1 MNNERQTEGEPG
13 VVAQEQKIAPSLAAF
28 IRRRKRWMAGISVAI
43 VLYAVLGFFVAPWA
57 IKKLAI
63 DAVSSNL
70 QAQLRIDKV
79 SLNPFV
85 MSLGIQGLELDL
97 ASGEPLARA
106 QRIYLNFQT
115 SSLFRW
121 AWSFAEM
128 RFDGPELF
136 LSRDSSGVL
145 NLSTLMA
152 STDQTDSPAEPRESS
167 GMPRLYISSFSINN
181 ARVDWRDEVPPEP
194 VTTIIG
200 PVSVQ
205 VTDLNT
211 LPERSGE
218 QEVVITTETQGTL
231 SWAGSLQ
238 LNPPASAGHASIH
251 GSHFPIVSAYIR
263 HETGLDIV
271 HGVAGIELD
280 YAVSAGGDGVP
291 RVSVDKLDIAL
302 NDLQVNTFHGNP
314 DDEGRARRVFRVA
327 EIALGGGSLR
337 WPEREVEVAEFR
349 IDEPALELLRLDTG
363 EFDFAQG
370 PVSPQTPEQPAGSD
384 TGEGQADWQ
393 FALQRFVVNNF
404 AVGLVDQSVD
414 PVADVG
420 ADHINL
426 EVLEISNAPGAVF
439 PTAFSMSAREGGE
452 IRMQGTLAALPEFAA
467 DLEVRIQGLVLA
479 AAHPYIKPLLDV
491 SLDSGAL
498 NLSGRLRHDGGEPLA
513 FEADAEIADFLITE
527 TDAGTRLGSW
537 DHMFVDGLSLHV
549 SEGTLEISEVRF
561 VKPYGDI
568 LIASDG
574 SVNLGR
580 VAKSSQ
586 PQGEGDVAPAEAADP
601 EAANQARFSTTIGRV
616 LIEDASAHFADES
629 LPLPFATKIR
639 NLDGTLS
646 TIATDSAEPSMVK
659 LEGAVDDYGQV
670 RVTGSIT
677 PLDVP
682 KNTDL
687 SVVFQNVEMPK
698 FSAYTIPFAG
708 REIAGGKL
716 DLDLGYQVRDSQL
729 VGENR
734 IVLRDFE
741 LGKEVPHEG
750 AANLP
755 LGLAVALLKDSEGKI
770 DIDLPVR
777 GNLDDPEFGYGRV
790 ILGALRNLI
799 VKIVASPFALLG
811 TLVGAEPDKLEY
823 INFPPGRADLG
834 PPELERV
841 QKLASALALRP
852 ELILEISGVIDREVD
867 ALALKAQRIDDL
879 IEARIKAQPP
889 QGDTDKGYAA
899 LRLKTLEALYA
910 EVPGGDPALLDG
922 LRAQYT
928 SMQRDAQTGKEAEQ
942 FDALA
947 YSGELRRRLIDNQ
960 VIDEATLQQLAQS
973 RALNT
978 RDATLAVDQTLQ
990 GRIAVGESR
999 VQPSGEAD
1007 DVVRM
1012 KVSLAVGERP
1022 ESSEPKAGSAGPT

>member
-1 MNNERQTEGEPG
+1 M
-13 VVAQEQKIAPSLAAF
+13 VVHEQEIASSLTGLV
-28 IRRRKRWMAGISVAI
+28 RRRRRWIAGISIAV

-57 IKKLAI
+57 IKKVAI

-70 QAQLRIDKV
+70 QAQLRIGEV
-79 SLNPFV
+79 SVNPFV
-85 MSLGIQGLELDL
+85 MSLGVQGLELDL
-97 ASGEPLARA
+97 ASGAPLARA
-106 QRIYLNFQT
+106 QRIYVNFQA

-121 AWSFAEM
+121 AWSFAEV

-136 LSRDSSGVL
+136 LSRDGSGIL
-145 NLSTLMA
+145 NLSTLMGA
-152 STDQTDSPAEPRESS
+152 SDQPDPPAEPRESS
-167 GMPRLYISSFSINN
+167 GMPRLYIGDFSIND

-194 VTTIIG
+194 VTTIFG
-200 PVSVQ
+200 PVSVR

-218 QEVVITTETQGTL
+218 QEVVITTETEGTL

-271 HGVAGIELD
+271 QGVASIELD
-280 YAVSAGGDGVP
+280 YAVSTSADGVP

-302 NDLQVNTFHGNP
+302 TDLQVNTFHGNP
-314 DDEGRARRVFRVA
+314 DDVGQARRVFRVA

-337 WPEREVEVAEFR
+337 WPEREIQVAEFR
-349 IDEPALELLRLDTG
+349 IDDAVLELLRLDSG
-363 EFDFAQG
+363 DFDFAQG
-370 PVSPQTPEQPAGSD
+370 PVSSQTPEQPDGGDAD
-384 TGEGQADWQ
+384 TGQADWQ

-404 AVGLVDQSVD
+404 AVGLVDQSVE

-420 ADHINL
+420 ADHINV

-439 PTAFSMSAREGGE
+439 PTVFSMSAREGGD
-452 IRMQGTLAALPEFAA
+452 IRMQGTLAALPEFAT
-467 DLEVRIQGLVLA
+467 DLEVGIQGLVLA

-491 SLDSGAL
+491 NLDSGSL
-498 NLSGRLRHDGGEPLA
+498 NLTGRLRHGGGEPLA

-537 DHMFVDGLSLHV
+537 DHMFVDGLALRV
-549 SEGTLEISEVRF
+549 SEATLEISEVRF

-586 PQGEGDVAPAEAADP
+586 PQVEGDAAAPGSGDQ

-639 NLDGTLS
+639 NLGGTLS

-708 REIAGGKL
+708 REIAEGKL

-811 TLVGAEPDKLEY
+811 TLVGAQPDELEY

-841 QKLASALALRP
+841 QKLARALALRP
-852 ELILEISGVIDREVD
+852 ELILEISGVVDREAD
-867 ALALKAQRIDDL
+867 ALALKAQRIDEL

-889 QGDTDKGYAA
+889 HGDADKGYAA
-899 LRLKTLEALYA
+899 LQRQTLEALYR
-910 EVPGGDPALLDG
+910 EVLGDDLAVLDG

-928 SMQRDAQTGKEAEQ
+928 SLGRDAQTGKEAEQ

-947 YSGELRRRLIDNQ
+947 YSSELRRQLIDSEA
-960 VIDEATLQQLAQS
+960 IDEATLQELAQS
-973 RALNT
+973 RARNT
-978 RDATLAVDQTLQ
+978 RDATLAVDQTLE
-990 GRIAVGESR
+990 GRIALGESR

-1022 ESSEPKAGSAGPT
+1022 DSSGPKAKSAPAS